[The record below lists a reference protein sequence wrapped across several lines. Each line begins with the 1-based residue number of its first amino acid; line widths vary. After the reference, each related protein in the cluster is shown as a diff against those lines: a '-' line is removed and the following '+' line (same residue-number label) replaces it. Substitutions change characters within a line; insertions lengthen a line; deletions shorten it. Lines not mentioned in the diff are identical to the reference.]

1 MYNQSSEEFFNE
13 KLEED
18 DFPADFFLQPDNSH
32 IPSMPP
38 QQDMSSNHFN
48 LFLENEH
55 FSMDLSAVKNLKSQI
70 INSDLLIENNERL
83 KKKVQELE
91 FENKEL
97 KLMNVKNRDMEQQ
110 KVALLENK
118 LKAAEAVNLQFKEQL
133 TVLHAKEN
141 NPRIDTAMRD
151 KIKNLEKTVKIREDE
166 LRRRDE
172 EMRLKDSAIDELKHH
187 LATRE
192 QELKTLQ
199 NQKMEARGYIQRTE
213 NEGNQLKKIVVG
225 VKKRL
230 RKLKCRFLRSD
241 DTWRQGIRGT
251 KVDTDDLKNE
261 LEAYKT
267 EIAHI
272 KESQE
277 VALME
282 KLEKF
287 KEELLMEFP
296 RKVVGVL
303 GDPEVKERIREIFPE
318 KIKMEVEEN
327 GEEKIGVKG
336 NYIEKMISEEKE
348 KIGNEEIN
356 ALEIIPNSTIIR
368 LEEINNNISVKPE
381 SLKKLPQKKI
391 KIEENNKPP
400 EEKEKPAKLMMNTE
414 KNNLDKIANIPPQV
428 QEGTFENSFESDS
441 KIRKVLKKPTSV
453 SKEFEEILIQNPP
466 EPKDLLKT
474 IFPFY
479 FKRKFLQSKSEEL
492 NTKQISSITS
502 QISTIIT
509 SQNLLEILQEA
520 SPNYE
525 PFEVSLSFD
534 EFLSDLSQSVDE
546 KNFIMLL
553 EGVRDALKTP
563 YVVQWKWYMKTRN
576 QKYFNEDK
584 KTSFIDFFKKTTSS
598 VYFERLLNEFIED
611 PFENDFRFKVLTSL
625 SPISFQLNNDLLDLI
640 TVNLLQG
647 FQKKSQNHEGIRF
660 LYDLMT
666 QKFYIPRPET
676 FLNLVYSII
685 LLSPKTLQDPAMEN
699 TEMNKTYDI
708 SWILQIGS
716 AQIWS
721 APYGPLTLQAIRLA
735 IVDICN
741 HWKILN
747 RSSQNIYFHI
757 EFQRKTWFILLR
769 LYELLEKGQSSDV
782 LFGLFNYESIRD
794 SFQESLADKKR
805 WQNNPMNKGNMMGKS
820 GGNEDWPWFRG
831 LNLDPLSLSQLL
843 TNNLINILDKSLF
856 YWDTLLLN
864 NTVCLKGVLDLN
876 DILATIGVYMGHSR
890 FFMTGQL
897 QKNLLGF
904 IYNKKYDNTFQRTFS
919 LLSLSLMSK
928 NNGEKDVVDLLLAV
942 LQERVPNIRVSQ
954 MDKVAALYCL
964 WRRFNANIK
973 ELIEQNRAWL
983 NPFILE
989 MMNYLAF
996 NKNLR

>member
-18 DFPADFFLQPDNSH
+18 DFPAEFFLQPDNNH
-32 IPSMPP
+32 IPPMPP

-97 KLMNVKNRDMEQQ
+97 KLMNVKARDQEHQ
-110 KVALLENK
+110 KVVSLENK
-118 LKAAEAVNLQFKEQL
+118 LKAAEAINLQFKEQL
-133 TVLHAKEN
+133 TTLHAKEN
-141 NPRIDTAMRD
+141 NPQLNTAMRD

-172 EMRLKDSAIDELKHH
+172 EMRLKDAAIDELKRH
-187 LATRE
+187 LTTRE
-192 QELKTLQ
+192 QELKTLRE
-199 NQKMEARGYIQRTE
+199 QKMEARGYIQRTE
-213 NEGNQLKKIVVG
+213 DEGIRLKKLVVG

-230 RKLKCRFLRSD
+230 RKLKCRFLRSED
-241 DTWRQGIRGT
+241 SWRQGIRGT

-267 EIAHI
+267 ELAHI

-277 VALME
+277 EALKEKIE
-282 KLEKF
+282 KL

-303 GDPEVKERIREIFPE
+303 GDPEVKEKIREILPQN
-318 KIKMEVEEN
+318 IKMEEEKAGVEEKRIC
-327 GEEKIGVKG
+327 EEQEKIGREAK
-336 NYIEKMISEEKE
+336 EEPISVEVQ
-348 KIGNEEIN
+348 
-356 ALEIIPNSTIIR
+356 NSTVIR
-368 LEEINNNISVKPE
+368 LEEINNNIIVKPE
-381 SLKKLPQKKI
+381 SLKKKPQKKNV
-391 KIEENNKPP
+391 ENNKTQ
-400 EEKEKPAKLMMNTE
+400 KPQEDKAKLMNIE
-414 KNNLDKIANIPPQV
+414 KNDIDNKNLNVPA
-428 QEGTFENSFESDS
+428 QEGVFENSFESDS
-441 KIRKVLKKPTSV
+441 KIRKVPKKTAAI
-453 SKEFEEILIQNPP
+453 SKEFDEILLQNPP
-466 EPKDLLKT
+466 QPKDLLKT

-479 FKRKFLQSKSEEL
+479 FKRTFLQSKSEEVYS
-492 NTKQISSITS
+492 KPISSIIS
-502 QISTIIT
+502 QISNIIT
-509 SQNLLEILQEA
+509 PQNLLEILQEA
-520 SPNYE
+520 SSNYE
-525 PFEVSLSFD
+525 PFEVSLSFE
-534 EFLSDLSQSVDE
+534 EFLSDLSKSVAE
-546 KNFIMLL
+546 TNFIMLL
-553 EGVRDALKTP
+553 EGLRDVLMTP
-563 YVVQWKWYMKTRN
+563 YIVQWKWLLKTRN
-576 QKYFNEDK
+576 QKYFNEEK
-584 KTSFIDFFKKTTSS
+584 KTAFIDFFNKTTSS
-598 VYFERLLNEFIED
+598 VYFERLLNDFIED
-611 PFENDFRFKVLTSL
+611 PFEKDFRFKVLTSL

-640 TVNLLQG
+640 TVNFLQG
-647 FQKKSQNHEGIRF
+647 YQKKSQNHEGIRF

-699 TEMNKTYDI
+699 VEINKIYDI
-708 SWILQIGS
+708 SWILQIGF

-721 APYGPLTLQAIRLA
+721 PPYGPLTLQAIRLA

-747 RSSQNIYFHI
+747 RTSQNIYLHI

-782 LFGLFNYESIRD
+782 LFGLFNYESIRE
-794 SFQESLADKKR
+794 SFQESLTYKKQ
-805 WQNNPMNKGNMMGKS
+805 WQNIGGMPMNKGNMMPKS

-856 YWDTLLLN
+856 YWDTLLVN

-876 DILATIGVYMGHSR
+876 DILATIGIYMGHSR

-928 NNGEKDVVDLLLAV
+928 NNGEKDVVDLLVAV

-954 MDKVAALYCL
+954 MDKVASLFCL

-973 ELIEQNRAWL
+973 ELIEQNRAFL